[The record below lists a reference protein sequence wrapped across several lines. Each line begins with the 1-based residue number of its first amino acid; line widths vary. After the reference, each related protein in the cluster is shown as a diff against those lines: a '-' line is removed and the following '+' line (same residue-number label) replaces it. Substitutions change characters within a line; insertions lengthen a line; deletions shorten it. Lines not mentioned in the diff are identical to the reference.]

1 MGNRTL
7 FIPLGGGLDP
17 TDYYTKEEINQMF
30 SEQSGYTVVSTLP
43 TTGDPTKIYLVGPT
57 GSGADQYEEYVYAD
71 DNWVKIGDTSMD
83 LSGYVT
89 DTELGTAL
97 AAKQDTLTAGTGI
110 AIGTD
115 NVISATVNTE
125 EIEHAIA
132 AAIND
137 TRDSINQDLH
147 NNYVL
152 TQTMNDQLKNYAPK
166 AALDGYYTK
175 TQTDTAIGSIYAEIE
190 DKERATSFALN
201 DLEEN
206 KQDALTAGAGITI
219 GTDGT
224 ISADIPTLATVAT
237 TGNYADLNGTPTIP
251 TVGTGVITLTSN
263 GDTIGTFGLND
274 TDDKTIEIPA
284 GGGSSSNA
292 WYGSQYQFDTLG
304 TYDPDTDYYI
314 SDRIDYSEIKG
325 KPNLDA
331 FETKADSQAA
341 DQALDE
347 KIDGKM
353 DPIVF
358 VGTAGLPSIGTPLE
372 GVTYAIE
379 GETVALTF
387 TLANL
392 STVTY
397 NFVID

>member
-1 MGNRTL
+1 MGRTRTF

-17 TDYYTKEEINQMF
+17 TDYYTKEEINQML
-30 SEQSGYTVVSTLP
+30 SEQSGFTVVSELP
-43 TTGDPTKIYLVGPT
+43 STGDPTKIYLLGPT
-57 GSGADQYEEYVYAD
+57 GSGADQYEEYIYAD
-71 DNWVKIGDTSMD
+71 GAWVKIGDTSMD

-89 DTELGTAL
+89 DLELGTAL
-97 AAKQDTLTAGTGI
+97 ADKQDVLTAGTGI

-147 NNYVL
+147 NNYVQ

-175 TQTDTAIGSIYAEIE
+175 TQTDTAIGSVYAEIE

-206 KQDALTAGAGITI
+206 KQDALTAGTGISI

-237 TGNYADLNGTPTIP
+237 TGNYSDLSGTPTIP
-251 TVGTGVITLTSN
+251 TVGTGTVTLTQN
-263 GDTIGTFGLND
+263 GATIGTFGLND

-284 GGGSSSNA
+284 GGGGKE

-304 TYDPDTDYYI
+304 TKDPDTDYFI
-314 SDRIDYSEIKG
+314 IDPIQYSEISGTPDLSSYATKTEMQTADTALTNAIAG
-325 KPNLDA
+325 KEN
-331 FETKADSQAA
+331 Q
-341 DQALDE
+341 
-347 KIDGKM
+347 
-353 DPIVF
+353 IVF
-358 VGTAGLPSIGTPLE
+358 LGTGGIATIGTPLE
-372 GVTYAIE
+372 GITYAVE
-379 GETVALTF
+379 GETLPLTF
-387 TLANL
+387 TLDGIG
-392 STVTY
+392 TVTY